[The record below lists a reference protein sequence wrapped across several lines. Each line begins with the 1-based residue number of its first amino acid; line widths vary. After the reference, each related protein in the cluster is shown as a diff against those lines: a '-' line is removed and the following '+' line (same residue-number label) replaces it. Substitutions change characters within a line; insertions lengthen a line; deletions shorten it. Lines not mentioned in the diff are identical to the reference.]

1 MIAEN
6 KQKDIAANNK
16 RIAKN
21 TLMLYIRM
29 LFMMGVSLFTSR
41 VILQTLGVEDYG
53 IYNVV
58 GGIITMFTFI
68 NSAMISATQ
77 RYITFA
83 LGQNDLE
90 CLKRVFSTSLQIHG
104 LISLIIVI
112 LSETLGLWF
121 LYEKMIIPENRMT
134 AALWVYQCSI
144 LVCIVSIMSVPYNA
158 AIVAHEKMSAFA
170 YISILEVVLKLAIVY
185 LLLVIPFDKL
195 IIYAILMFLVQ
206 LLIRL
211 VYSFYCNKHFEESI
225 YKHVIDKP
233 LLKEMSGFAGWN
245 FWGSFSV
252 LCCNQGVNLL
262 LNIFFG
268 PIVNAARG
276 IATTVQAAVNNFSS
290 NFQVALNPQIIK
302 TYAAGNLEEHRKL
315 IFISAKFSALL
326 LMIISLPILL
336 ETGTILRL
344 WLGDVPEHTI
354 NFVRLIL
361 LISIWDSAAYPLAT
375 SIQATGYVKKY
386 QLYVGSVI
394 LLIIPVSYFIFQ
406 FYSLPELA
414 LIVHLFIAILA
425 QLVRLWFVRKYVQIS
440 IKRFVIQVYIPFI
453 LAFVLSYIIPYFLR
467 DMILGNDLI
476 RLFTISLISFI
487 SSLVITY
494 IIALNSKERDFV
506 HRSML
511 KIIQKIK
518 Q

>member
-1 MIAEN
+1 MVTEN

-90 CLKRVFSTSLQIHG
+90 RLRRVFSTSLQIHA

-112 LSETLGLWF
+112 LGETVGLWF
-121 LYEKMIIPENRMT
+121 LYEKMIIPESRMT

-144 LVCIVSIMSVPYNA
+144 LACIITIMSVPYNA

-170 YISILEVVLKLAIVY
+170 YISILEVSLKLAIVY

-195 IIYAILMFLVQ
+195 IIYAILMFVVQ
-206 LLIRL
+206 LLVRF
-211 VYSFYCNKHFEESI
+211 VYANYCSKHFEESK
-225 YKHVIDKP
+225 YQHFIDKP
-233 LLKEMSGFAGWN
+233 LLKEMSGFAGWS

-262 LNIFFG
+262 LNTFYG
-268 PIVNAARG
+268 PVVNAARG
-276 IATTVQAAVNNFSS
+276 IATTIQAAVNNFSS

-302 TYAAGNLEEHRKL
+302 TYAVGNLEEHRKL
-315 IFISAKFSALL
+315 ILVSAKFSALM

-336 ETGTILRL
+336 DTGNLLNL
-344 WLGDVPEHTI
+344 WLGEVPDHTI
-354 NFVRLIL
+354 NFVRIIL
-361 LISIWDSAAYPLAT
+361 VISIWDSTAYPLAT
-375 SIQATGYVKKY
+375 SVQATGRVKKY
-386 QLYVGSVI
+386 QLYIGSVI
-394 LLIIPVSYFIFQ
+394 LLIIPVSYVVFQ
-406 FYSLPELA
+406 FYLIPELA
-414 LIVHLFIAILA
+414 LLVHLFVAILA
-425 QLVRLWFVRKYVQIS
+425 QLTRLWFVRNYVQVS
-440 IKRFVIQVYIPFI
+440 IRQFIQQVYTPLIFS
-453 LAFVLSYIIPYFLR
+453 FVLSLIPTYYILEYLPQNGFLR
-467 DMILGNDLI
+467 LVLVSVISILL
-476 RLFTISLISFI
+476 SLS
-487 SSLVITY
+487 VTY
-494 IIALNSKERDFV
+494 IIALNRSERKFLHQAMHKLIV
-506 HRSML
+506 
-511 KIIQKIK
+511 KIK
-518 Q
+518 K